1 LTSTAERLARALRRS
16 AALGLGAG
24 AVLAL
29 CAEATPATDGTAAER
44 QRIARLAAAL
54 AEHRPRYSPVRRPD
68 APLAPAV
75 AALPASGTLSGWLPW
90 TLAVTIDGRPAG
102 QGVAVLE
109 APDDGRLAVALSAI
123 DAWQIPFDRTKAL
136 TAGGRTFVPLDAVS
150 GIEARLDP
158 AAMTL
163 ALALPAG
170 GAASV
175 SDTAPAIPVPT
186 ATLLASTLGTAPA
199 GPGARPQPQ
208 PRPTRQP
215 PAVAEGVD
223 ATLAAAVDD
232 ATGAGIEQLEAIEP
246 AAGITFRRDPIE
258 PPLLEQ
264 ERWIEWVLSVILNGR
279 PLGEAVVVI
288 EEPESGR
295 LAIEL
300 AVAESWRL
308 LIDRDRI
315 LAFEGVPFLPL
326 DSVDG
331 ITIERDL
338 QTLELALEIPAEA
351 FAPSSFDVGDGGRL
365 EPTPGTG
372 AFLDYDLVTTGG
384 GSVSDQLDGLFEAGL
399 FAGGTVL
406 IGNLRVEDATADPDV
421 QRLET
426 TLSRDFPDR
435 RATFRFGDSLTVG
448 GAFAQG
454 LRFGGLQW
462 STNFATDPAFV
473 TFPLPTIGG
482 LAEQDSVVDVI
493 VDNLTRATESVP
505 PGPFAIDNV
514 PVVTGGGEVQLR
526 VTDLLGRERLIT
538 QSYYVSTR
546 LLKQG
551 LGDFSYEA
559 GFRRRDFGGASFDYG
574 DPLATATHRYG
585 FTDGVTGE
593 VHAEVE
599 KDRLSLVAGGALLL
613 GPFGVLTGGAGGS
626 ADEDAGEGVLGQV
639 AYEYLGRRFSIGART
654 RYTSDDFRQAAG
666 DDGRLE
672 RVDQFNIGYDALAL
686 GRLGLL
692 FLNQERND
700 GENQRSVSASYSLPI
715 GPGSLVLNAARTV
728 EPERD
733 YAITAAYSVPLGPN
747 RSMTGIGRLSE
758 SSNRARLQYTRTR
771 GASELGL
778 DYRLATEVGDDNR
791 PVDARLGYQTR
802 YFGTD
807 ANIERF
813 SGDNRFR
820 LGVNGSASVV
830 DGHFALS
837 RRIGRSFGLVD
848 LPGFPNVRV
857 FLDNREA
864 GTTDAR
870 GRLLLPSL
878 RPYEANRISL
888 AVDDLPLSADLV
900 TAETAA
906 VPYDRSG
913 MTIDFG
919 IVSVQRATVTL
930 LDGADRPLPAGHT
943 IRSDDGALE
952 ALIGRDGFTQLSGD
966 LGERR
971 YLAGSADG
979 RRFVCALPPAPP
991 DDPMPH
997 LGDVRC
1003 AE

>member
-1 LTSTAERLARALRRS
+1 L
-16 AALGLGAG
+16 
-24 AVLAL
+24 
-29 CAEATPATDGTAAER
+29 PATDGAEQAAGDDATDER
-44 QRIARLAAAL
+44 RHRARLAAAL
-54 AEHRPRYSPVRRPD
+54 AEHRPRPTPARRAD
-68 APLAPAV
+68 APGDAAALGSMENADHGLERLQARERSVASTSAPAT
-75 AALPASGTLSGWLPW
+75 AGRWLPW
-90 TLAVTIDGRPAG
+90 TLAVTVDGRLVGDDVAVFEAADDGGLAIERNTFDAWKIPFDPAQVVVADGRP
-102 QGVAVLE
+102 
-109 APDDGRLAVALSAI
+109 
-123 DAWQIPFDRTKAL
+123 
-136 TAGGRTFVPLDAVS
+136 FVPLEAVP

-158 AAMTL
+158 AAMIL
-163 ALALPAG
+163 ALALPTG
-170 GAASV
+170 GGSSVTLEAQPPTSPAAAPPLAAPLA
-175 SDTAPAIPVPT
+175 TAA
-186 ATLLASTLGTAPA
+186 
-199 GPGARPQPQ
+199 ARPDIRPL
-208 PRPTRQP
+208 PRPARP
-215 PAVAEGVD
+215 PEGMPERPMVAM
-223 ATLAAAVDD
+223 AADLD
-232 ATGAGIEQLEAIEP
+232 IEQLEAIEP

-258 PPLLEQ
+258 PPLLEE
-264 ERWIEWVLSVILNGR
+264 ERWTEWVLSVILNGR
-279 PLGEAVVVI
+279 DLGDAVVVI
-288 EEPESGR
+288 EEPGTGR
-295 LAIEL
+295 LAVEL
-300 AVAESWRL
+300 AVAERWRL
-308 LIDRDRI
+308 LIDRD
-315 LAFEGVPFLPL
+315 LVLSFEGVPFVPL
-326 DSVDG
+326 DAIDG
-331 ITIERDL
+331 ITIERDMPA
-338 QTLELALEIPAEA
+338 LELSLDIPPEA
-351 FAPSSFDVGDGGRL
+351 FTPSSFDVGAGERL

-372 AFLDYDLVTTGG
+372 AFFDYDLLVNGG

-399 FAGGTVL
+399 FGMGHVL
-406 IGNLRVEDATADPDV
+406 IGNLRLENATDDADV

-426 TLSRDFPDR
+426 TLSRDFPGR

-448 GAFAQG
+448 GAFAQRQ
-454 LRFGGLQW
+454 RFGGLQW

-493 VDNLTRATESVP
+493 VDNLTRATEAVP
-505 PGPFAIDNV
+505 PGPFSIDNV

-526 VTDLLGRERLIT
+526 VTDLLGRERLVT

-551 LGDFSYEA
+551 LSDFSYEA
-559 GFRRRDFGGASFDYG
+559 GLRRRDFGEASFDYG

-593 VHAEVE
+593 AHAEVE
-599 KDRLSLVAGGALLL
+599 TDRLSLVAGGALLL

-626 ADEDAGEGVLGQV
+626 TDEDEGQGVLGQL
-639 AYEYLGRRFSIGART
+639 AYEYLGRRFSIGTRT

-672 RVDQFNIGYDALAL
+672 RVDQFNVGYDTLAF
-686 GRLGLL
+686 GRIGLL
-692 FLNQERND
+692 ALNQERRD
-700 GENQRSVSASYSLPI
+700 TDDQRSVSASYSLPI
-715 GPGSLVLNAARTV
+715 GPGSLVVNAARTL
-728 EPERD
+728 EPDRD
-733 YAITAAYSVPLGPN
+733 YAITAAYSVPLGAN
-747 RSMTGIGRLSE
+747 RSMTGIARLSE
-758 SSNRARLQYTRTR
+758 SSNRGRLQYTRTR

-778 DYRLATEVGDDNR
+778 DYRLAAEVGDDNR

-807 ANIERF
+807 ANVERF

-820 LGVNGSASVV
+820 FGVNGSASVV
-830 DGHFALS
+830 DGTFALS

-864 GTTDAR
+864 GTTDGQ
-870 GRLLLPSL
+870 GRLLLPNL

-930 LDGADRPLPAGHT
+930 RDGEDRPLPAGHA
-943 IRSDDGALE
+943 IRSDDGTLE

-966 LGERR
+966 LTERR
-971 YLAGSADG
+971 YLVGSADG
-979 RRFVCALPPAPP
+979 RRFVCAVPPAPL
-991 DDPMPH
+991 DDPLPH